1 MTDNVNDRECAS
13 CYFFKP
19 CPCGAC
25 MYGVCVNAC
34 STFLHEYAH
43 EDSHAC
49 NAYMEI
55 PAEITGK
62 LTYST
67 GEGLR

>member
-25 MYGVCVNAC
+25 IYGVCVNTC

-43 EDSHAC
+43 GDSHAC
-49 NAYMEI
+49 SAYMEI

>member
-1 MTDNVNDRECAS
+1 MTDNANDRTCAS
-13 CYFFKP
+13 CYYFNP

-25 MYGVCVNAC
+25 LYGVCDNTC
-34 STFLHEYAH
+34 STHLHEYVH
-43 EDSHAC
+43 EDLPAC
-49 NAYMEI
+49 NAYMLAF
-55 PAEITGK
+55 AEVTGK